1 MTELL
6 TPKPMSKKTT
16 PPLQRNTTQDKDIF
30 NQKYLYLIAFVE
42 GGSVMAIE
50 LAGAK
55 MIAPFFGTSLYV
67 WASVLAVT
75 LGGLAAGYFAGGWAT
90 FRFPAIKMLFWELL
104 AGTLLIALM
113 PFLAVRFM
121 SITGG
126 LGLRLGSLLSSL
138 SFMFLPLLCMGMIS
152 PTIIQLQNRE
162 LKGTGKTAGT
172 IYAIST
178 IGGITMTLLMGFYFL
193 PEWGIRISV
202 FFTAF
207 LLSSMVILVALSGR
221 KYKTMSAAG
230 IFILV
235 LLFLASAKSFSDA
248 NVAGKYLYR
257 GEGVL
262 GQITIVETQGS
273 DPIRTLFLNQIPQT
287 QVEPRYSPASFLKYP
302 HRIAMIASNKP
313 ENSKAL
319 LIGLGGGNI
328 AMELKKMG
336 FSVDAIE
343 YDKRMPGLAEDYFGF
358 KPEGMN
364 VYIDDGRHFIR
375 TTEQKYDL
383 VVIDVLNGEV
393 QPHHMFTL
401 ESFAEMKRILEPDGM
416 LIINNQGFL
425 LGEHGLG
432 ARSVYKTLAAS
443 GFKVKYYFA
452 GDETNSGDIHFI
464 ASPSDF
470 TLSLTPPSNINT
482 CCKNYPVDYQS
493 LALGIEMT
501 SADNSL
507 DVTDAEL
514 LTDDKPLLLTL
525 YNYSNEEWR
534 LNTMKSLLRGQ
545 MPPPVTFFH

>member
-1 MTELL
+1 
-6 TPKPMSKKTT
+6 
-16 PPLQRNTTQDKDIF
+16 
-30 NQKYLYLIAFVE
+30 
-42 GGSVMAIE
+42 
-50 LAGAK
+50 
-55 MIAPFFGTSLYV
+55 
-67 WASVLAVT
+67 
-75 LGGLAAGYFAGGWAT
+75 
-90 FRFPAIKMLFWELL
+90 
-104 AGTLLIALM
+104 M
-113 PFLAVRFM
+113 PFLAVSLM
-121 SITGG
+121 SLTGG
-126 LGLRLGSLLSSL
+126 LGLRLGSLLSSF

-152 PTIIQLQNRE
+152 PTIIQLQNQE
-162 LKGTGKTAGT
+162 VKGTGKTTGT

-178 IGGITMTLLMGFYFL
+178 VGGILMTLLMGFFFL

-207 LLSSMVILVALSGR
+207 LLGSMAILVVVLSR
-221 KYKTMSAAG
+221 KYKSVSAAG

-235 LLFLASAKSFSDA
+235 ILFLASSKSFSDA
-248 NVAGKYLYR
+248 KVAGKYLFR

-262 GQITIVETQGS
+262 GQITIVETRGS

-287 QVEPRYSPASFLKYP
+287 QVDPRYSPASFLKYP
-302 HRIAMIASNKP
+302 HRIAMIAGNVP

-343 YDKRMPGLAEDYFGF
+343 YDNRMPELAEKYFGF
-358 KPEGMN
+358 EPDGMN

-375 TTEQKYDL
+375 TTAQKYGL
-383 VVIDVLNGEV
+383 IVIDVLNGEV

-401 ESFAEMKRILEPDGM
+401 ESFAEMKRILEPDGL

-432 ARSVYKTLAAS
+432 ARSVYKTLAES
-443 GFKVKYYFA
+443 GFSVKYFFA
-452 GDETNSGDIHFI
+452 GDESNSGDIHFI

-470 TLSLTPPSNINT
+470 SMLFNPPENINT
-482 CCKNYPVDYQS
+482 CCINYPVDYQS
-493 LALGIEMT
+493 LVLGIEMK
-501 SADNSL
+501 SANNSL
-507 DVTDAEL
+507 DLTDAQL
-514 LTDDKPLLLTL
+514 LTDDRPALLAL

-545 MPPPVTFFH
+545 SPPPVTFFH

>member
-1 MTELL
+1 
-6 TPKPMSKKTT
+6 MSKKTV
-16 PPLQRNTTQDKDIF
+16 PPLPRMEDQTKSSLNP
-30 NQKYLYLIAFVE
+30 KYLYLIAFIE

-90 FRFPAIKMLFWELL
+90 YRFPAMKLLFWELL

-121 SITGG
+121 SVTGG
-126 LGLRLGSLLSSL
+126 LGLRLGSLLSSV

-152 PTIIQLQNRE
+152 PTIIQLRN
-162 LKGTGKTAGT
+162 LNVKGTGKTTGT

-178 IGGITMTLLMGFYFL
+178 VGGILMTLLMGFYFL

-207 LLSSMVILVALSGR
+207 LLGSMVILVVFMGR
-221 KYKTMSAAG
+221 KYKTVSAAG
-230 IFILV
+230 IFFLV

-262 GQITIVETQGS
+262 GQITIVETRGS

-287 QVEPRYSPASFLKYP
+287 QVDPRFSPASFLKYP
-302 HRIAMIASNKP
+302 HRIAMIAGNKP
-313 ENSKAL
+313 ENSTAL

-343 YDKRMPGLAEDYFGF
+343 YD
-358 KPEGMN
+358 
-364 VYIDDGRHFIR
+364 
-375 TTEQKYDL
+375 
-383 VVIDVLNGEV
+383 
-393 QPHHMFTL
+393 
-401 ESFAEMKRILEPDGM
+401 
-416 LIINNQGFL
+416 NQDAG
-425 LGEHGLG
+425 
-432 ARSVYKTLAAS
+432 S
-443 GFKVKYYFA
+443 G
-452 GDETNSGDIHFI
+452 
-464 ASPSDF
+464 
-470 TLSLTPPSNINT
+470 
-482 CCKNYPVDYQS
+482 
-493 LALGIEMT
+493 
-501 SADNSL
+501 
-507 DVTDAEL
+507 
-514 LTDDKPLLLTL
+514 
-525 YNYSNEEWR
+525 
-534 LNTMKSLLRGQ
+534 
-545 MPPPVTFFH
+545 

>member
-1 MTELL
+1 
-6 TPKPMSKKTT
+6 MSKKTV
-16 PPLQRNTTQDKDIF
+16 PPLPRMEDQTKSSLNP
-30 NQKYLYLIAFVE
+30 KYLYLIAFIE

-90 FRFPAIKMLFWELL
+90 YRFPAMKLLFWELL

-121 SITGG
+121 SVTGS
-126 LGLRLGSLLSSL
+126 LGLRLGSLLSSV

-152 PTIIQLQNRE
+152 PTIIQLRN
-162 LKGTGKTAGT
+162 LNVKGTGKTTGT

-178 IGGITMTLLMGFYFL
+178 VGGILMTLLMGFYFL

-207 LLSSMVILVALSGR
+207 LLGSMVILVVFLER
-221 KYKTMSAAG
+221 KYKTVSAAG
-230 IFILV
+230 IFFLV

-262 GQITIVETQGS
+262 GQITIVETRGS

-287 QVEPRYSPASFLKYP
+287 QVDPRFSPASFLKYP
-302 HRIAMIASNKP
+302 HRIAMIAGNKP
-313 ENSKAL
+313 ENSTAL

-343 YDKRMPGLAEDYFGF
+343 YDARMPGLAEKYFGF
-358 KPEGMN
+358 NPDGMN

-375 TTEQKYDL
+375 TTQQKYDL

-432 ARSVYKTLAAS
+432 ARSVYKTLAES
-443 GFKVKYYFA
+443 GFTVKYYFA
-452 GDETNSGDIHFI
+452 GDEKNSGDIHFI

-470 TLSLTPPSNINT
+470 TLSFARPENINE
-482 CCKNYPVDYQS
+482 CCINYPVDYPS
-493 LALGIEMT
+493 LVFTIEMK

-534 LNTMKSLLRGQ
+534 QNTMKSLLRGQ

>member
-1 MTELL
+1 
-6 TPKPMSKKTT
+6 MSKKTI
-16 PPLQRNTTQDKDIF
+16 PPPPRNVTLEKDIF
-30 NQKYLYLIAFVE
+30 NRKYLYLIAFIE

-90 FRFPAIKMLFWELL
+90 FRFPAMKMLFWELL

-113 PFLAVRFM
+113 PFLAVKFM
-121 SITGG
+121 SITGN

-152 PTIIQLQNRE
+152 PTIIQLQNQE
-162 LKGTGKTAGT
+162 VKGTGKTTGT

-178 IGGITMTLLMGFYFL
+178 VGGITMTLLMGFYFL

-207 LLSSMVILVALSGR
+207 LLGSMVILVVFLGR
-221 KYKTMSAAG
+221 KYKAVSAAG

-235 LLFLASAKSFSDA
+235 LLFLASGKSFSDA

-262 GQITIVETQGS
+262 GQITIVETRGS

-287 QVEPRYSPASFLKYP
+287 QVDPRFLPASFLKYP

-313 ENSKAL
+313 DNSNAL

-343 YDKRMPGLAEDYFGF
+343 YDKRMPGLAENYFGF
-358 KPEGMN
+358 KPDGIN
-364 VYIDDGRHFIR
+364 AYIDDGRHFIR
-375 TTEQKYDL
+375 TTHQKYDL

-393 QPHHMFTL
+393 QPHHMFTM
-401 ESFAEMKRILEPDGM
+401 ESFAEMKRIMEPDGM

-443 GFKVKYYFA
+443 GFRVKYFFA
-452 GDETNSGDIHFI
+452 GDEKNSGDIHFI

-470 TLSLTPPSNINT
+470 TLSFTLPENING

-493 LALGIEMT
+493 LVLGIEMT
-501 SADNSL
+501 SANNSL

>member
-1 MTELL
+1 
-6 TPKPMSKKTT
+6 MSKKTVL
-16 PPLQRNTTQDKDIF
+16 PPPRNATLEKDIF
-30 NQKYLYLIAFVE
+30 NRKYLYLIAFIE

-90 FRFPAIKMLFWELL
+90 YRFSTMKILFWELL

-126 LGLRLGSLLSSL
+126 MGLRFGSLFSSF

-152 PTIIQLQNRE
+152 PTLIQLQNRE

-202 FFTAF
+202 FFSAI
-207 LLSSMVILVALSGR
+207 LLGSMAALVVIIGR
-221 KYKTMSAAG
+221 KYKAVSAIG
-230 IFILV
+230 TFIL
-235 LLFLASAKSFSDA
+235 LILFLASAKTFSDA

-257 GEGVL
+257 GEGIL
-262 GQITIVETQGS
+262 GQITVVETKTAP
-273 DPIRTLFLNQIPQT
+273 PIRTLFINQIPQT
-287 QVEPRYSPASFLKYP
+287 QVNPLDLPASLWKYP
-302 HRIAMIASNKP
+302 HRIAMIASMKP

-328 AMELKKMG
+328 AMELKMMG

-343 YDKRMPGLAEDYFGF
+343 YDKRMPELAEKYFGF
-358 KPEGMN
+358 EPDGIH
-364 VYIDDGRHFIR
+364 VYVDDGRHFIR

-383 VVIDVLNGEV
+383 MVIDVLNGEI
-393 QPHHMFTL
+393 QPHHMFSK
-401 ESFAEMKRILEPDGM
+401 ESFEEMKRILEPDGL

-425 LGEHGLG
+425 LGEHGPG
-432 ARSVYKTLAAS
+432 ARSVYKTLSES
-443 GFKVKYYFA
+443 GFKVKYFFA
-452 GDETNSGDIHFI
+452 GDEKNSGDIHFI
-464 ASPSDF
+464 ASPTDF
-470 TLSLTPPSNINT
+470 TLSFAPPENINA
-482 CCKNYPVDYQS
+482 CCKNYPVDYPS
-493 LALGIEMT
+493 LVSTIELI
-501 SADNSL
+501 SAENSL
-507 DVTDAEL
+507 DLNDAVL
-514 LTDDKPLLLTL
+514 LTDDKPALESL

-534 LNTMKSLLRGQ
+534 INTMNSLLRGKS
-545 MPPPVTFFH
+545 PPPVTFFH